1 MMIIL
6 LIGIVFI
13 FYYFGSSNNFQSKQS
28 VSSVSPEEILANR
41 FAKGEIDSETYES
54 MKRTLKQ

>member
-13 FYYFGSSNNFQSKQS
+13 FYYFGNGNRIQNRFSESTL
-28 VSSVSPEEILANR
+28 SPEEILASR
-41 FAKGEIDSETYES
+41 FAKGEIDSETYEN